1 MEMAAW
7 LIPYTSGLFKLESA
21 CLRFLTQK
29 RDNRQWLGTI
39 DSLIA
44 LAYLRF
50 RPGAKLHIRGF
61 KITNDHSH
69 QLQIRDYQLD
79 FQGIKRSILGGS
91 SMDLINLKTPIYYS
105 YQILADLEP
114 DDRQI
119 ILQLALESVIYLQED
134 TYAHD
139 LSALDN
145 LHSIQLLLTE
155 MLKVY
160 GNSELGAKAVK
171 PNDYGSEVGSNM
183 NAGSNSDAE
192 SNMDAESNSEAGSN
206 SEAESNVGSDAGS
219 NSENEEPEKVK
230 EPEKVTVVKA
240 NDVVKANTVALK
252 PSISAKPS
260 VRSGHRMKKFPDSQL
275 ESYLCVKSD
284 YLEHPYTQENLLIW
298 KNNLPLLREI
308 CHQFKQAHER
318 YLHGGAYEE
327 NLNQIRES
335 ANRMRHMMNSYVEN
349 IEKI

>member
-1 MEMAAW
+1 MAAW
-7 LIPYTSGLFKLESA
+7 LIPYTSGLFKIESM
-21 CLRFLTQK
+21 CLRYLSK
-29 RDNRQWLGTI
+29 RRDNRQWLGMI

-91 SMDLINLKTPIYYS
+91 STDMLNLKTPIYYS
-105 YQILADLEP
+105 YQVLADLAP

-134 TYAHD
+134 TYVHD
-139 LSALDN
+139 LNALEY
-145 LHSIQLLLTE
+145 LHTIQLLLVE

-160 GNSELGAKAVK
+160 GTDGAQENTCDDPEENASDDPEENASDGPNRNASENA
-171 PNDYGSEVGSNM
+171 SE
-183 NAGSNSDAE
+183 NASD
-192 SNMDAESNSEAGSN
+192 NLSENADD
-206 SEAESNVGSDAGS
+206 GSDRNA
-219 NSENEEPEKVK
+219 SENASENSSSDIK
-230 EPEKVTVVKA
+230 
-240 NDVVKANTVALK
+240 NDKDTQHAKQLNTKKLNRDPTK
-252 PSISAKPS
+252 PVS
-260 VRSGHRMKKFPDSQL
+260 KFPNSQL
-275 ESYLCVKSD
+275 ETYLCIKSD
-284 YLEHPYTQENLLIW
+284 YLEHPYTQENLQIW

-327 NLNQIRES
+327 NLNQIREA
-335 ANRMRHMMNSYVEN
+335 ANRMRHMMNDYVEN